1 MKRVVLDIETNGLLE
16 HMIDYS
22 KPYPLKLKETARLWC
37 ISLRNFDNWDEVISL
52 SLKDCNYNKLNLKKH
67 I

>member
-22 KPYPLKLKETARLWC
+22 KPYPLKLKETVPIGKCL
-37 ISLRNFDNWDEVISL
+37 ET
-52 SLKDCNYNKLNLKKH
+52 
-67 I
+67 